1 MHSSKLVAL
10 LRTFRPADLRRF
22 DDFLASPYFNKS
34 AALVQLF
41 HALKAAAPDFAP
53 GHCNRFD
60 VWDRAHPG
68 RPGTEQ
74 EIASEMNAL
83 LRQAEAFLGMEQ
95 YLTQHQLRDLHILEA
110 FERRPLE
117 KNFRLQLKRIHQ
129 NLDAETARNE
139 NHYLRRYLAA
149 DIEVR
154 EMLNRQVRTYDSNL
168 QEMVNY
174 LDDFYLISRLR
185 LTCELINRQYI
196 LSGSYDTRL
205 AGGLMAY
212 LDNYDHEKVP
222 TMAAYYM
229 VLRLLIGEAGAD
241 SYQRLS
247 HLLIHTAHAFGERD
261 WRELFAYA
269 QNHCVRQLR
278 TTGEAG
284 YLKELLALYR
294 SALDSGNI
302 LENGVLSAWKY
313 KNIASVGLRLAEY
326 EWVEQF
332 IHRYKPMLPDDL
344 RESAYAYNLAD
355 LHYHRR
361 EYDQALRNLLRVEFT
376 DVFYSLDTRKM
387 ILMIY
392 FEQGATEAMLSLISS
407 FRLFLKRNQ
416 LISENNR
423 LAYTH
428 FVNLVHAIYRSKNSP
443 PEAEKLHRQILDT
456 QPLVEEAWLLDKAA
470 AGYDER

>member
-34 AALVQLF
+34 TNLIQLY
-41 HALKAAAPDFAP
+41 HALKTAAPEFAP
-53 GHCNRFD
+53 EHCDRFD
-60 VWDRAHPG
+60 VWERAHPG

-83 LRQAEAFLGMEQ
+83 LRQAEAFLGMEH
-95 YLTQHQLRDLHILEA
+95 YHTQHQLRDLHVLEA
-110 FERRPLE
+110 FERHALE
-117 KNFRLQLKRIHQ
+117 KNFRHQLKRIRQ
-129 NLDAETARNE
+129 NLDAETTRNE
-139 NHYLRRYLAA
+139 DHLLLRYLASG
-149 DIEVR
+149 IEVR
-154 EMLNRQVRTYDSNL
+154 ELANRQVRTYDANL
-168 QEMVNY
+168 QQMVDY

-185 LTCELINRQYI
+185 FTCELINRQSI
-196 LSGSYDTRL
+196 LSGNYDTRL
-205 AGGLMAY
+205 AGGLMTY
-212 LDNYDHEKVP
+212 LDNYDHEKLPV
-222 TMAAYYM
+222 MAAYYM
-229 VLRLLIGEAGAD
+229 VLRLLIGRAGAD

-247 HLLIHTAHAFGERD
+247 QLLIHNAHALGQED
-261 WRELFAYA
+261 WRQLFAYA
-269 QNHCVRQLR
+269 QNYCIRQVRA
-278 TTGEAG
+278 GEAS
-284 YLKELLALYR
+284 YLNELLALYR
-294 SALDSGNI
+294 SAVDSGNI
-302 LENGVLSAWKY
+302 LENGVLTAGKY

-326 EWVEQF
+326 GWVEEF
-332 IHRYKPMLPDDL
+332 IHRYKSMIPEDL
-344 RESAYAYNLAD
+344 RESAFAYNLAD

-361 EYDQALRNLLRVEFT
+361 EYDLALRTLLRVEFT

-407 FRLFLKRNQ
+407 FRLFLRRNQ

-428 FVNLVHAIYRSKNSP
+428 FVNLVHAIYRSKGTEP
-443 PEAEKLHRQILDT
+443 DAEKLRRQILDT

-470 AGYDER
+470 TGYHEV